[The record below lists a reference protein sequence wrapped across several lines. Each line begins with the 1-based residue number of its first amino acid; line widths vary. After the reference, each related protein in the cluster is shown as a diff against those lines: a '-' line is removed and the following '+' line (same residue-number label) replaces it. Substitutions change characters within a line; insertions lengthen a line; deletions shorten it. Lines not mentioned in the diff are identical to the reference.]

1 MQTIEE
7 IDFKEGE
14 FALSVR
20 VEPQTETV
28 WLNRHQMAQL
38 FERDIK
44 TIGKHIQAALK
55 EELEDST
62 VAKFATVQIEGNFLE
77 KNGLLFR
84 DGEKVIADHTLV
96 AMVVMIAESKPE
108 EKETMVK
115 LVMNFLDA

>member
-14 FALSVR
+14 FVLSVR

-84 DGEKVIADHTLV
+84 DREKVIADHTLV
-96 AMVVMIAESKPE
+96 AMVAMIAESKPE

>member
-14 FALSVR
+14 FVLSVR

>member
-14 FALSVR
+14 FVLSLR

-44 TIGKHIQAALK
+44 TIGKHIQTAMK
-55 EELEDST
+55 EELDEMY
-62 VAKFATVQIEGNFLE
+62 E
-77 KNGLLFR
+77 KWEEL
-84 DGEKVIADHTLV
+84 
-96 AMVVMIAESKPE
+96 AMLME
-108 EKETMVK
+108 E
-115 LVMNFLDA
+115 

>member
-14 FALSVR
+14 FVLSVR

-84 DGEKVIADHTLV
+84 NGEKVITDHTLV

>member
-14 FALSVR
+14 FVLSVR

-84 DGEKVIADHTLV
+84 DGEKVITDHTLV